1 LIAARLATARRQHQ
15 RAALLFGLVDQISHR
30 LDYVYVGGMR
40 PLFDN
45 ALATVQTALD
55 PALFAEAFAAGQQMS
70 LVEAFSTIL
79 APRQSEGGVAAFGA
93 K

>member
-1 LIAARLATARRQHQ
+1 
-15 RAALLFGLVDQISHR
+15 
-30 LDYVYVGGMR
+30 
-40 PLFDN
+40 
-45 ALATVQTALD
+45 VQTALD